1 MARLAGAVGP
11 HQHVLMFLGDD
22 LLPWLVLAIG
32 GAMAVGNLAALVR
45 PPDESHHEEDL
56 ERAPMMRGIVFIAI
70 GAVAAIWALGSLI
83 AG

>member
-1 MARLAGAVGP
+1 MARLAGQSGP
-11 HQHVLMFLGDD
+11 HQHDKMFLGDD

-45 PPDESHHEEDL
+45 PPEQSRHDEDL
-56 ERAPMMRGIVFIAI
+56 EKAPVVRSIVFIAI
-70 GAVAAIWALGSLI
+70 GTIAALWALGSLI